1 MATTNAALT
10 QKARESLTDNWGIAV
25 GTNAILLLI
34 SAVGNDF
41 MLIFGGPLQA
51 GISIFSLKLA
61 RGQKAEVQQL
71 FDGFKT
77 FANTLV
83 AYLLMLLFVLLW
95 ALLLIVPGIIAAI
108 AYSQTFFLLAD
119 NPKLKGGEALK
130 QSKAMMRGY
139 KWKYFCLCWRFFG
152 WFLLSI
158 LTLGVGF
165 LFLMPYTHVS
175 FAHFYEDIKNA

>member
-1 MATTNAALT
+1 MTKNNELT
-10 QKARESLTDNWGIAV
+10 LKARQSLTDHWGLAV
-25 GTNAILLLI
+25 GTNVIYLLI
-34 SAVGNDF
+34 SSIGNEF
-41 MLIFGGPLQA
+41 MLILGGPLQT

-71 FDGFKT
+71 FDGFRA

-83 AYLLMLLFVLLW
+83 AQLLMVIFVLLW
-95 ALLLIVPGIIAAI
+95 TLLLIIPGIIAAI
-108 AYSQTFFLLAD
+108 SYSQTFFLLAD
-119 NPKLKGGEALK
+119 NPKLKGMDALK
-130 QSKAMMRGY
+130 QSKAMMQGY

-165 LFLMPYTHVS
+165 LFLAPYAHVS
-175 FAHFYEDIKNA
+175 FAHFYDDLKKAK